1 MNYDL
6 RILFLLFIMYSFLGW
21 SIEIIETLIKK
32 QKFVNRGFLIGPY
45 CPIYGIGGVT
55 MVLLLS
61 RYIDDAF
68 TLFIMCILLFSILE
82 YSTSYIMEKI
92 FKARWWDYSQFK
104 FNING
109 RICLETMI
117 PFGLIGVFV
126 MYILNPMLLHIFDSL
141 PNVLLTIFTI
151 IIGVLFIIDILVSIN
166 VITNLKTTAKKI
178 KQDNTEEITT
188 KVKEVLLNKTYIKRR
203 LVKAFPKLKIK

>member
-32 QKFVNRGFLIGPY
+32 KKFINRGFLIGPY

-68 TLFIMCILLFSILE
+68 IVFVMCILLFSILE
-82 YSTSYIMEKI
+82 YSTSYIMEKL
-92 FKARWWDYSQFK
+92 FKTRWWDYSQFK

-126 MYILNPMLLHIFDSL
+126 MYILNPMLFHIFNSL
-141 PNVLLTIFTI
+141 PNILLTIFTI
-151 IIGVLFIIDILVSIN
+151 IIGALFIIDVLVSIN
-166 VITNLKTTAKKI
+166 VITNLKITAKKI
-178 KQDNTEEITT
+178 KQDNTEEITA
-188 KVKEVLLNKTYIKRR
+188 KVREALLNKTYIKRR